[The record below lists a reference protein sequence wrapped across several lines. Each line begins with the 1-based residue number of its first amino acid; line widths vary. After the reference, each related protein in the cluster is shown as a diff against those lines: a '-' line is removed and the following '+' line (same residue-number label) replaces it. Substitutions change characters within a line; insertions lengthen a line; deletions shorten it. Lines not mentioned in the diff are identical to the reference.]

1 MRQRSIP
8 PKTDLREMLREH
20 VVTRSLAC
28 METATARR
36 TQATAS
42 PHAREEY
49 RSTIRSAVRGFYGDL
64 PAGAAAPPP
73 LVTLVSVFVYPCFR
87 VENIRFE
94 SWPGWEV
101 NASVFVPVGSGPFPV
116 VICPCGHGP
125 KTQAPHQLPP
135 AYFARAGYLAIAFD
149 PPMFGEKAVGNN
161 HFNDG
166 VRDYLIGR
174 TSSRYFVSDAIRCI
188 DYAATRADADLSRG
202 VAMTGVSG
210 GGTTTTFAAL
220 LDDRITVTGPAC
232 CIVPLADLDITQC
245 YAGCTET
252 HMIGRYAEGIDEVDL
267 ICAAAPTPCLL
278 MAGAKDEVYRIEDTR
293 RLADLAAG
301 FYAASDASERFVFSV
316 DPGGHDYPLEQAR
329 AFTRFMNRWLRG
341 EPDRAVP
348 ELPDAAFAM
357 LPDDEL
363 RCHPRADVN
372 MLTLAAAEAVA
383 LAAARDRSRAAV
395 RRAAAAVAGVTG
407 PAAAP
412 EAEVGA
418 PFQVWTHDWRSVML
432 RPEPGIE
439 LPATLLTAHAAGPR
453 PAILHLDAAG
463 RHRLL
468 HRHGCLSAAMRFLG
482 GARPVFNLLT
492 VDLRGWGDTAP
503 GMYPYEMASWGS
515 VDRCLAY
522 ATAALGDPIMA
533 MRIRDALSA
542 LAWLR
547 ARPEVAQDRVVVT
560 GSGVAAIVALHV
572 AAIDTEIAGVVAWDG
587 LSSFHSLIAAELYPW
602 PADAFLPN
610 ALKRYDLPDLA
621 AAAACPVRLLGLR
634 DGAGAAV
641 ADDETRAYRE
651 APQVKVGADAGAEA
665 IVAAIHD
672 LFAEWESR

>member
-372 MLTLAAAEAVA
+372 MLTLATAEAVA

-432 RPEPGIE
+432 RLEPGIE

-572 AAIDTEIAGVVAWDG
+572 AAINTEIAGVVAWDG

-634 DGAGAAV
+634 DGTGAAV